1 MSQKKNDYVKG
12 EILSTL
18 RQIIH
23 AIDLYS
29 KKLARESGLTTPQLV
44 LLDRLAGFQEMSVGE
59 LAKTVN
65 LSNATVTGILDRLEK
80 RGYIERTRSRNDK
93 RRVHVMIT
101 KLGREVQSS
110 APSLLQENF
119 VTEFGKL
126 EDWEKSLIISS
137 LQRVAHM
144 MKAKE
149 LEEIPVLVTGP
160 ISAEVEDMAGYLEE
174 VDVSE
179 PGEESI
185 SNNQMQISSDFR
197 RDEE

>member
-160 ISAEVEDMAGYLEE
+160 ISAEVEAMAGYLEE